1 MCPEKAMELVKGV
14 EHKPYEKQMRALGVF
29 SLEKRNLR
37 RESHC
42 TLQLPERRQSLV
54 PSNKR

>member
-29 SLEKRNLR
+29 SLEKRNCKE
-37 RESHC
+37 RESLYF
-42 TLQLPERRQSLV
+42 TTA
-54 PSNKR
+54 